1 MLHWPSCTPT
11 TYTEIG
17 LWRLW
22 LQCWGV
28 LKVGQ
33 QHNTTRLI
41 NDPYQI
47 FSSLR
52 RGYQDGPS
60 GEGPDQRSDLCVTHS
75 CLSAQL
81 TVMINEA
88 LCSNDYCSSAHSVAK
103 NWLRWNERDLLVFPV
118 LFFFFTGQSL
128 QMIKWVM
135 ELVQTSPGCS
145 CPKVTLVWVCSVCVC
160 LSLIGRKS

>member
-52 RGYQDGPS
+52 RGYQDEPS

-145 CPKVTLVWVCSVCVC
+145 CPKVTLVWVCV
-160 LSLIGRKS
+160 